1 MLSGPSGVS
10 DRSVRDGKV
19 VFMRATLK
27 ITVLLGVAGLAL
39 ATTVAVGS
47 QQAQPASAVRPAPK
61 AQAPPKTPAPSPK
74 ALTAR
79 KTAPPLPNVGFAP
92 VRPMDVVR
100 ATYDFAAQHPE
111 ILNYVPCY
119 CGCGSQGHKA
129 NESCFVA
136 RRDPR
141 GNVLEWDT
149 HGFGCTICIDVARE
163 AMQMYSS
170 GADVHSIRAAIERK
184 WTPGNAAG
192 KTPTPLPP
200 AKKTS

>member
-1 MLSGPSGVS
+1 MQPKS
-10 DRSVRDGKV
+10 
-19 VFMRATLK
+19 
-27 ITVLLGVAGLAL
+27 TVTFLLGIAGLAV
-39 ATTVAVGS
+39 ATTVAIAS
-47 QQAQPASAVRPAPK
+47 QQTQQASAVRPAPK
-61 AQAPPKTPAPSPK
+61 KAPVV
-74 ALTAR
+74 R

-129 NESCFVA
+129 NEACFVA
-136 RRDPR
+136 RRDPK

-149 HGFGCTICIDVARE
+149 HGFGCTICVDVARE

-200 AKKTS
+200 AKKTSHHE